1 MNTNTR
7 LTLDDTVM
15 TSIMKLAEGNPG
27 AMRVCSEIMKN
38 GEKIDPQGMGGFG
51 SLLSID
57 SLGIYGSRIWLLYKD
72 ICRENLVYTIAVLRA
87 WQLGLLPENT
97 LQRAID
103 CKATCLGTPTEI
115 NPKELYAKVKERLG
129 DFGGGY
135 VEPEPKPVS
144 VAVEVPVEVP
154 NPSPSPDGD
163 DRVINLD

>member
-72 ICRENLVYTIAVLRA
+72 ICRENLVYTIRKHAA
-87 WQLGLLPENT
+87 ES
-97 LQRAID
+97 
-103 CKATCLGTPTEI
+103 
-115 NPKELYAKVKERLG
+115 YRL
-129 DFGGGY
+129 
-135 VEPEPKPVS
+135 
-144 VAVEVPVEVP
+144 
-154 NPSPSPDGD
+154 
-163 DRVINLD
+163 